1 MHRYVA
7 HLSQHTIQV
16 EKTLAAIGQAPTEA
30 RLLVQDLYRALGTAE
45 GALLGAA
52 DTLSERRESLAASLR
67 QWAAEITA
75 AL

>member
-1 MHRYVA
+1 MDERLDQASGEGEWPVRE
-7 HLSQHTIQV
+7 TV
-16 EKTLAAIGQAPTEA
+16 GQAPTEA

-52 DTLSERRESLAASLR
+52 DTLSERQESLAASLR